1 MPDVF
6 EMHIKV
12 ENQHLDS
19 FGHVNNV
26 IYLQWMQ
33 DVAWAHST
41 RLGLDLAAYQQL
53 DTAMVARQHQLTY
66 LAACHLGESLT
77 ISTWLSQND
86 GFNLHRQYRLIR
98 QSNQKMVF
106 EAQTHWVCMRLSTGQ
121 PVRMPESFKKAYAL
135 S

>member
-1 MPDVF
+1 MPDIF
-6 EMHIKV
+6 EMRIKV
-12 ENQHLDS
+12 ENQHLDD

-41 RLGLDLAAYQQL
+41 RLGLDLAAYQAL

-66 LAACHLGESLT
+66 LAACRLGDAL
-77 ISTWLSQND
+77 ILSTWLTQND

-98 QSNQKMVF
+98 ELDQKVVF
-106 EAQTHWVCMRLSTGQ
+106 EAQTHWVCIRLSTGQ
-121 PVRMPESFKKAYAL
+121 PIRMPPRFKQAYAL
-135 S
+135 T